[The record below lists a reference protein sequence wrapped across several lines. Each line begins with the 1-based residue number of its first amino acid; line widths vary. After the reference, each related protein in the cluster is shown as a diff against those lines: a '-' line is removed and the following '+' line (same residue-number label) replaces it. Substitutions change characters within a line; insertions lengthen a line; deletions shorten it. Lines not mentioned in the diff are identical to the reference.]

1 MTVNAFAFYA
11 VAVLIVLAAAAAVG
25 VPSLRL
31 ASYGGA
37 ATVVLLAILDLVSH
51 AYTLAAIEIV
61 VPGIATGVAVLVL
74 RRQQYQALGT
84 SATAGSRWWLGGP
97 VALVVGLVLVVTLSV
112 AGLNWYANT
121 VVVLIQGFN
130 PAALITVL
138 HYDAPYALVIAVVL
152 MAVTVAAGM
161 VIGRR
166 SGDEQTLDQH
176 IQSRREREERA
187 RRRRDDRQQGR
198 RRPANPAKED
208 T

>member
-25 VPSLRL
+25 LPSLRL

-37 ATVVLLAILDLVSH
+37 GTVLLLAILDVVSG

-61 VPGIATGVAVLVL
+61 VPGIAVAVVILVL
-74 RRQQYQALGT
+74 RREQYRGLGT
-84 SATAGSRWWLGGP
+84 STNAGSRWWLGGP
-97 VALVVGLVLVVTLSV
+97 VAVVVGLVLVVTISV
-112 AGLNWYANT
+112 AGLNWYSNT
-121 VVVLIQGFN
+121 VVSDLVGFSN
-130 PAALITVL
+130 AALISVL
-138 HYDAPYALVIAVVL
+138 HWDAPYALVIAIVL
-152 MAVTVAAGM
+152 IAVSIAAGL

-176 IQSRREREERA
+176 LQARREREERA

-198 RRPANPAKED
+198 RRPAKGD
-208 T
+208 S